1 MSASS
6 PTQPGRATRPSLSRS
21 QVLVDAPFW
30 RASSLVSGREQLPSF
45 SAMQPTDAEKLSHG
59 FDVDEELVMPLPV
72 DSSDEDECE
81 MGEGDA
87 CEEQPRADAE
97 QSSFQ
102 VEMFLEAVVGKGG
115 SACAGAESSLFD
127 LGFWRSEAA
136 GVGLHVLEKSA
147 ASPSAGEDSLSS
159 ATSAATQL
167 RQSLDRRGYLQSETL
182 FAGDEEATLAAMR
195 QMLVRLKALGFAPAW
210 IYIFDEAWLVLERCI
225 RLLGDVLVPHA
236 GSGRGAE
243 HLVLEPSIFAHAL
256 AKPPALSSSGAG
268 GCGHAEVTG
277 EIARHSYTGGNFGL
291 PHRDHSSADCFDQ
304 ATDTPVLLS
313 LWCPLT
319 PVTADN
325 GCMFV
330 LPKEHDAL
338 LHKPEHPHHLRPF
351 DAASGTMRFGLGG
364 VVALAPCRAGCALAW
379 HGSLVHWGGACSRDT
394 DEMPRASLTAGVRLR
409 TSRATQLQA
418 EQSREALTVDQLPPP
433 LEARVR
439 MIAQSLLVYKW
450 WFPLATSLPKRFVS
464 GTSPSV

>member
-1 MSASS
+1 MRNNLGLTPSS
-6 PTQPGRATRPSLSRS
+6 RPFRLRCS
-21 QVLVDAPFW
+21 W
-30 RASSLVSGREQLPSF
+30 
-45 SAMQPTDAEKLSHG
+45 KLWS
-59 FDVDEELVMPLPV
+59 E
-72 DSSDEDECE
+72 
-81 MGEGDA
+81 
-87 CEEQPRADAE
+87 RADP
-97 QSSFQ
+97 
-102 VEMFLEAVVGKGG
+102 
-115 SACAGAESSLFD
+115 CAGAESSLG
-127 LGFWRSEAA
+127 LGFGGQKQQELDCMSLRRAPRHLQQAKIRS
-136 GVGLHVLEKSA
+136 VRRPLLQRS
-147 ASPSAGEDSLSS
+147 
-159 ATSAATQL
+159 

-291 PHRDHSSADCFDQ
+291 PHRDTSADCFDQ

-330 LPKEHDAL
+330 LPRSMTRCC
-338 LHKPEHPHHLRPF
+338 KPEHPPP
-351 DAASGTMRFGLGG
+351 AAF
-364 VVALAPCRAGCALAW
+364 
-379 HGSLVHWGGACSRDT
+379 
-394 DEMPRASLTAGVRLR
+394 
-409 TSRATQLQA
+409 
-418 EQSREALTVDQLPPP
+418 
-433 LEARVR
+433 
-439 MIAQSLLVYKW
+439 
-450 WFPLATSLPKRFVS
+450 
-464 GTSPSV
+464 